1 MVYWAIEVCISS
13 EKVISLGMKNIGKT
27 IGLLLA
33 LTLVVEAGAQEQLT
47 KYAPF
52 RYEGENGLMESSGR
66 ITRNPGQIG
75 NYYVVGD
82 FRSYIIKDDY
92 QIKGD
97 YVMDAIRGRVD
108 QYGDFDAESGTLYLG
123 KESFFHF
130 RKDGHSYLYSASKGL
145 TRLAHAYVAIEPNDQ
160 AWSNEVSGGKH
171 FVWALKEDGTYD
183 VLVAEEGFSVV
194 GNLPAFTNYDLIFQ
208 VGNDTPMTLTGFAL
222 DTQSAIK
229 RTFGQHYGIDE
240 SDDVVAVY
248 DLDFKKVGMASYRTE
263 QISNLLQ
270 REVVLRGSMLPPP
283 QIRNRVI
290 RPAAKSIQL
299 NDTFSLIPKEGRMV
313 LVNTKEKNKLVLGPA
328 HYDFRYISTT
338 DNVEALLQ
346 VRHSESGT
354 LFYFDFNGLFFPK
367 GIPMIPLEYLP
378 TQ

>member
-1 MVYWAIEVCISS
+1 
-13 EKVISLGMKNIGKT
+13 MKKIGKT
-27 IGLLLA
+27 IGLFFALL
-33 LTLVVEAGAQEQLT
+33 LVMEAGAQGQLT
-47 KYAPF
+47 KYVPF

-66 ITRNPGQIG
+66 IIRNPGQIG

-82 FRSYIIKDDY
+82 FRSYIIEDDY

-97 YVMDAIRGRVD
+97 YVMDAIRGHVD
-108 QYGDFDAESGTLYLG
+108 QYGDLDAESGTLYLG
-123 KESFFHF
+123 QESFFHF

-145 TRLAHAYVAIEPNDQ
+145 TRLSHTYVAIAPNDQ
-160 AWSNEVSGGKH
+160 AWSNEDSGGKH
-171 FVWALKEDGTYD
+171 FVWALKADGTYD
-183 VLVAEEGFSVV
+183 ILVAEAGFSVV
-194 GNLPAFTNYDLIFQ
+194 DNLPDFASYDLIFQ

-222 DTQSAIK
+222 GAQSAIK
-229 RTFGQHYGIDE
+229 REFGQQYGIEE

-248 DLDFKKVGMASYRTE
+248 DLDFKRVGMAPYRTE

-283 QIRNRVI
+283 QMRNRII

-313 LVNTKEKNKLVLGPA
+313 LVNTKENNALVLGSA
-328 HYDFRYISTT
+328 HYDFRYVSTT

-367 GIPMIPLEYLP
+367 GIPMIPREYLP
-378 TQ
+378 RQ

>member
-123 KESFFHF
+123 KESFFF
-130 RKDGHSYLYSASKGL
+130 ISERMAIPISIRRPKD
-145 TRLAHAYVAIEPNDQ
+145 
-160 AWSNEVSGGKH
+160 
-171 FVWALKEDGTYD
+171 
-183 VLVAEEGFSVV
+183 
-194 GNLPAFTNYDLIFQ
+194 
-208 VGNDTPMTLTGFAL
+208 
-222 DTQSAIK
+222 
-229 RTFGQHYGIDE
+229 
-240 SDDVVAVY
+240 
-248 DLDFKKVGMASYRTE
+248 
-263 QISNLLQ
+263 
-270 REVVLRGSMLPPP
+270 
-283 QIRNRVI
+283 
-290 RPAAKSIQL
+290 
-299 NDTFSLIPKEGRMV
+299 
-313 LVNTKEKNKLVLGPA
+313 
-328 HYDFRYISTT
+328 
-338 DNVEALLQ
+338 
-346 VRHSESGT
+346 
-354 LFYFDFNGLFFPK
+354 
-367 GIPMIPLEYLP
+367 
-378 TQ
+378 